1 MLLFLAFTPTQRTE
15 LKTAELLQ
23 ERFSPCQMNN
33 NTFQDGEKLTYKIY
47 YNWNFVWL
55 SAGEVTFKVKEKQ
68 GQYHLSAHGA
78 TYKSYEWFYKVN
90 DKYDTYIEKETLLP
104 MVSIRDVQE
113 GEYRLYDKIT
123 FDQKNHKAYSLRG
136 KTRSAATLD
145 TYDLNG
151 CMHDLLSIIYY
162 SRNLN
167 FNAMS
172 EGAII
177 PVKIFMDK
185 EEWPLKVRY
194 LGKEKNVKVK
204 GLGKFNAIKF
214 SPEVILGDIFT
225 EDSKMTVWGSD
236 DKNKIP
242 LIIESP
248 ISVGSVKVVLKEY
261 NGLRYDLDAAVSL
274 VD

>member
-1 MLLFLAFTPTQRTE
+1 
-15 LKTAELLQ
+15 
-23 ERFSPCQMNN
+23 MNN